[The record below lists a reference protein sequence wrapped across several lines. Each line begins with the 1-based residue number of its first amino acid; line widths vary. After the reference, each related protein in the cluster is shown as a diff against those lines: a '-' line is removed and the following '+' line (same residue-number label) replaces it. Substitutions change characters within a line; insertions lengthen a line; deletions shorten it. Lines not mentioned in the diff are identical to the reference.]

1 MDRRRFLLAGTQVLA
16 AGSLWAILGRTAGSG
31 DPVLPGLDEAWAAG
45 GTEGARGEVVGAP
58 GALATAGG
66 AGMAPRTPLLGVAHG
81 PSPAAITRA
90 AVDALGGMG
99 RFVSHGAR
107 VVVKPNIG
115 WDRTPEQAA
124 NTNPEVVAAL
134 VKMAFEAGAK
144 SVLVMDNPCNDPR
157 RCYQHSGIAEA
168 VKAAGGTVDFFE
180 ESRVRKMKLGGERL
194 KDWEVHPAII
204 EADVRI
210 NCPVAKHHGL
220 SELTLG
226 MKNWMGSIGGP
237 RGRLHQDI
245 GTSIVD
251 LAAFFKPQLTVIDG
265 VRILTRGGPQGGSLS
280 DVKRLDTVI
289 ASADPVAAEVR
300 GVILAG
306 RKPEEF
312 AYLAKA
318 AGRGLGRTAWPVEEE
333 KLLEVAAG

>member
-16 AGSLWAILGRTAGSG
+16 AGSIWTILSRTAGSG
-31 DPVLPGLDEAWAAG
+31 DQALPGLDEAWAAG
-45 GTEGARGEVVGAP
+45 T
-58 GALATAGG
+58 G
-66 AGMAPRTPLLGVAHG
+66 AGTATPLLAVAHG

-90 AVDALGGMG
+90 AVDAVGGMG
-99 RFVSHGAR
+99 RFVSRGAR

-134 VKMAFEAGAK
+134 VKMALDAGAK

-157 RCYQHSGIAEA
+157 RCYQRSGIAEA

-180 ESRVRKMKLGGERL
+180 EGRVRKMKLGGERL

-226 MKNWMGSIGGP
+226 MKNWMGSVGGP
-237 RGRLHQDI
+237 RGKMHQDI

-251 LAAFFKPQLTVIDG
+251 LASFFKPQLTVIDG

-300 GVILAG
+300 GVLLAG

-312 AYLAKA
+312 AYIAKA
-318 AGRGLGRTAWPVEEE
+318 AGRGLGRASWTAEEE
-333 KLLEVAAG
+333 KFFEVAAG

>member
-16 AGSLWAILGRTAGSG
+16 AGSIWAILGRTAGPGGRMFS
-31 DPVLPGLDEAWAAG
+31 GLDEAWADSKG
-45 GTEGARGEVVGAP
+45 GMPPGGDTA
-58 GALATAGG
+58 GALGAATG
-66 AGMAPRTPLLGVAHG
+66 AGASTRPPLLAVAHG

-90 AVDALGGMG
+90 AVDAVGGMA
-99 RFVSHGAR
+99 RFVSRGAR

-124 NTNPEVVAAL
+124 DTNPEVVATL

-157 RCYQHSGIAEA
+157 RCYQRSGIADA

-194 KDWEVHPAII
+194 KEWEVHPAII
-204 EADVRI
+204 EADIRI
-210 NCPVAKHHGL
+210 NCPIAKHHGL

-226 MKNWMGSIGGP
+226 MKNWMGSVGGP
-237 RGRLHQDI
+237 RGKMHQDI

-289 ASADPVAAEVR
+289 ASADPVVAEAR
-300 GVILAG
+300 GVLLAG
-306 RKPEEF
+306 RKPAEF
-312 AYLAKA
+312 AYIARA
-318 AGRGLGRTAWPVEEE
+318 AGRGLGRDLWSAEEE
-333 KLLEVAAG
+333 KFIEVAAG